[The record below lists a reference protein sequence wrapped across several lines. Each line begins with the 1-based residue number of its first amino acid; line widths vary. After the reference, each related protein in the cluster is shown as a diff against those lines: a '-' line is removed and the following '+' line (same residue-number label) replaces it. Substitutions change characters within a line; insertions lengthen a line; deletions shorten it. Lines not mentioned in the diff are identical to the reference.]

1 MKNFELKETSLDL
14 VPAICEFRDEMTAHG
29 EKVWDGYYPTLN
41 EDSKA
46 YDGDFVPETLLWAM
60 HAGKA
65 LGRIALRHYLE
76 GNLHQFGGQ
85 IGYEVR
91 PSARKQGIATTM
103 LKEVLLMP
111 KSREIGKLLLTCAPD
126 NIASNKTILSNA
138 GILTQTIFIDF
149 LNAKRNHYWIDLT

>member
-46 YDGDFVPETLLWAM
+46 YVERILRRREKPDGDFVPETLLWAL

-65 LGRIALRHYLE
+65 LGRIAHPIILRPTKPFFQTPAFSLK
-76 GNLHQFGGQ
+76 
-85 IGYEVR
+85 
-91 PSARKQGIATTM
+91 PSSLI
-103 LKEVLLMP
+103 
-111 KSREIGKLLLTCAPD
+111 S
-126 NIASNKTILSNA
+126 
-138 GILTQTIFIDF
+138 
-149 LNAKRNHYWIDLT
+149 